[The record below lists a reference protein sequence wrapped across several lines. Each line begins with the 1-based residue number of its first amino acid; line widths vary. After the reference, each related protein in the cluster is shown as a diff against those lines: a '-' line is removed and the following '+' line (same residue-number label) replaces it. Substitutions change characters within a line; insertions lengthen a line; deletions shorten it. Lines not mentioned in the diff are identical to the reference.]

1 VRIKACWLRIDSQ
14 LSFLRDIASTLVP
27 EHLQIHREIVQV
39 LSVKLE
45 ISISKLEALT
55 KPSKEEV
62 PHPGEPQQGREVRRW
77 KYALFKEN
85 LDLSIAD
92 LEAWQRIFDPSWYLA
107 LKITR
112 NKTASLNLDQELAKR
127 PESVNPD
134 MNSSSKELR
143 LSLTSSTP
151 SAPIFLP
158 EHGLNITPSSTVPHS
173 SIKTAQRQTE
183 SPKSDQ
189 CYIIE
194 TFDCPP
200 NVDRKLMTRNVRN
213 FASKLAQA
221 EPDSFGLL
229 RCKGVI
235 PHCPDES
242 RVPSSFTFVYWM
254 PNGMDQPISLRSR
267 LIEGQKDHSL
277 SERFRLASEL
287 AKSVSF
293 VHMYDF
299 VHKNI
304 RPETVVLLQS
314 SASLLGS
321 AFLVGFENVR
331 TAEGITARLGDD
343 SWQRD
348 LYRHPRRR
356 GQAPE
361 DDYIMQHDIYSLGV
375 CLLEIGLWRSFVVQ
389 DDGGEFV
396 PSAALHSS
404 APGPNSDVEQVQGD
418 GLKDQL
424 VALASSELPK
434 WMGTSYSEIVRT
446 CLTCLDPD
454 NVDFGDER
462 EFEDEDGIVVGVRFI
477 QKVRLRHNW
486 FASL

>member
-14 LSFLRDIASTLVP
+14 LSFLRGIAPTLVP

-55 KPSKEEV
+55 KPSKEETS
-62 PHPGEPQQGREVRRW
+62 HPGEPQPGREVRRW

-107 LKITR
+107 LKVTQ
-112 NKTASLNLDQELAKR
+112 NKTASLTVDQELAKR
-127 PESVNPD
+127 PEITNPSLR
-134 MNSSSKELR
+134 SSPQELR
-143 LSLTSSTP
+143 LSLTSSKPNT
-151 SAPIFLP
+151 PIFLP
-158 EHGLNITPSSTVPHS
+158 EQGLHTTFSSTIPHS
-173 SIKTAQRQTE
+173 TIKTVQRHTE
-183 SPKSDQ
+183 SQKSDQ
-189 CYIIE
+189 SYIIE
-194 TFDCPP
+194 TFDCSS
-200 NVDRKLMTRNVRN
+200 NVDRKLVTRNVRN
-213 FASKLAQA
+213 FAIKLAHA
-221 EPDSFGLL
+221 EPESFGLL

-242 RVPSSFTFVYWM
+242 RVPTSFTFVYWM
-254 PNGMDQPISLRSR
+254 PNGMSQPISLRSR
-267 LIEGQKDHSL
+267 LIEGHVDHSL
-277 SERFRLASEL
+277 SERFRLASEV

-304 RPETVVLLQS
+304 RPETVVLLQN
-314 SASLLGS
+314 SASSLGS

-331 TAEGITARLGDD
+331 TAEGITSRLGDD

-361 DDYIMQHDIYSLGV
+361 VDYIMQHDIYSLGV
-375 CLLEIGLWRSFVVQ
+375 CLLEIGLWQSFVVQ
-389 DDGGEFV
+389 DDNGNFV
-396 PSAALHSS
+396 PSATMHSS
-404 APGPNSDVEQVQGD
+404 IPSAQSD
-418 GLKDQL
+418 GLKDHL
-424 VALASSELPK
+424 VALAGSELPK
-434 WMGTSYSEIVRT
+434 WMGTSYSEIVKT
-446 CLTCLDPD
+446 CLTCLDTD

-477 QKVRLRHNW
+477 QKVRLKHHWSTR
-486 FASL
+486 